1 VRGMEEQSQEQ
12 WRIYDALKRSEA
24 RFSAIIEA
32 MNDAVFV
39 VHVQTGNVE
48 DVNQRA
54 VEMFGYERA
63 TFQHLNLEMISE
75 GVPPYTLRELLRRIR
90 RSSDKS
96 MQLIEWRARRR
107 DDSLFW
113 AELNM
118 RRLDLDNAALAVI
131 VARDVTERKE
141 SEQLRSAMYRI
152 AFAAQATDSLQALF
166 EFVHG
171 IVADLMPADNFYIA
185 IYDKENDMISYPY
198 FVDAFEDS
206 PEPHSLNRGLTAHVL
221 RTGSVILNTPDKSL
235 ELLKQGTEM
244 VGPSS
249 VDWLGAPLRTARGT
263 LGVIAVQT
271 YDTDRRLREQDRE
284 ILAFIASQVATAI
297 ERKWADEEI
306 QQSKE
311 ELEQRVEERTAEL
324 TSANRELESFSYS
337 VSHDLRAPLRA
348 IDGYSRMLQDAALPV
363 LDAES
368 QRLLKV
374 IRENARQMGRLID
387 DLLAFSRLSR
397 HPLNLQL
404 VNQADVIQDALSVL
418 ALDVLPELQISPMP
432 PVQADPALLKQV
444 WVNLLSN
451 AIKFTR
457 TTPNARIEIG
467 SFEQSGETVYF
478 IRDNGV
484 GFDMAYATNCLAFFN
499 GCTVPK
505 ILKARGL
512 VWQLFSALS
521 VATGANLGR
530 ILS

>member
-1 VRGMEEQSQEQ
+1 
-12 WRIYDALKRSEA
+12 
-24 RFSAIIEA
+24 
-32 MNDAVFV
+32 
-39 VHVQTGNVE
+39 
-48 DVNQRA
+48 
-54 VEMFGYERA
+54 
-63 TFQHLNLEMISE
+63 
-75 GVPPYTLRELLRRIR
+75 
-90 RSSDKS
+90 
-96 MQLIEWRARRR
+96 
-107 DDSLFW
+107 
-113 AELNM
+113 
-118 RRLDLDNAALAVI
+118 
-131 VARDVTERKE
+131 
-141 SEQLRSAMYRI
+141 
-152 AFAAQATDSLQALF
+152 
-166 EFVHG
+166 
-171 IVADLMPADNFYIA
+171 
-185 IYDKENDMISYPY
+185 
-198 FVDAFEDS
+198 
-206 PEPHSLNRGLTAHVL
+206 
-221 RTGSVILNTPDKSL
+221 
-235 ELLKQGTEM
+235 
-244 VGPSS
+244 

-484 GFDMAYATNCLAFFN
+484 GFDMAYADKLFGVFQRLHRSEDFEGTGVGLAIIQRIISRHGGQIWAESYPDRGATFFF
-499 GCTVPK
+499 T
-505 ILKARGL
+505 LHAE
-512 VWQLFSALS
+512 
-521 VATGANLGR
+521 
-530 ILS
+530 